1 MRIGIIGLAQ
11 AGKTSIFRVLTHA
24 PAAESHQMK
33 DAQRIGIAHVPD
45 KRLDQLLPLFSPK
58 KTVYATVECV
68 DVAPIGEDTL
78 RETAYLTALK
88 QTDALLHVVR
98 VFADDTV
105 PHIKGSLDPAR
116 DISDVD
122 LELILT
128 DLGVIENRLGR
139 IEKDRKK
146 LPTAD
151 LGREQELLERA
162 KKILEE
168 NRPLRSAEWSSD
180 DKKRLRGF
188 TFLSEKPMLIVFNI
202 GEDQAA
208 GGDEILNVPQIRP
221 LWDRPGT
228 SAVAVCGRL
237 EAELAMMSEQE
248 ATDFLASYGLKEPG
262 RDRLVRAAHALL
274 GLIVFFTVGEEE
286 CRAWNIRRGSTAQQA
301 AGAIHSDLEKHFIR
315 AEVIPWDQLLE
326 AGSLA
331 AARQKGTLRLE
342 GKEYIVNDGEIVHIR
357 HSG

>member
-1 MRIGIIGLAQ
+1 MRCGIIGLPQ

-24 PAAESHQMK
+24 PQAESHHGK
-33 DAQRIGIAHVPD
+33 DAQRVGIARVPD
-45 KRLDQLLPLFSPK
+45 KRLDQLVPLFSPK

-78 RETAYLTALK
+78 RETAYLAALK

-98 VFADDTV
+98 VFADETV
-105 PHIKGSLDPAR
+105 PHVKSSIDPAR
-116 DISDVD
+116 DVADVD

-128 DLGVIENRLGR
+128 DLGVIENRLAR

-146 LPTAD
+146 SQNAELA
-151 LGREQELLERA
+151 REQELLARA
-162 KKILEE
+162 KQVLEE
-168 NRPLRSAEWSSD
+168 NRPLRAEAWTEEE
-180 DKKRLRGF
+180 KKRLRGF
-188 TFLSEKPMLIVFNI
+188 AFLSEKPMLLVFNV

-208 GGDEILNVPQIRP
+208 RGDEILNDPQLKP
-221 LWDRPGT
+221 LCSRPGT
-228 SAVAVCGRL
+228 LAVAVCAKL
-237 EAELAMMSEQE
+237 EAELAMLSEAE
-248 ATDFLASYGLKEPG
+248 AADFLASYGLREPG

-286 CRAWNIRRGSTAQQA
+286 CRAWSIRRGATAQQA
-301 AGAIHSDLEKHFIR
+301 AGVIHSDLEKHFIR
-315 AEVIPWDQLLE
+315 AEVIRWDELLE

-342 GKEYIVNDGEIVHIR
+342 GKDYIVQDGEIVHIR